1 MSDRITIRQ
10 ACAEDATSITAL
22 VDEAYAPYITRIGR
36 KPGPMLEDYRQVI
49 DRLGTFVMTDAE
61 QVIGV
66 LVMEQEGNELLLAN
80 VAVLPAYKGQ
90 GIGKALM
97 AFCERHA
104 LAAGCASIRLYTHVL
119 MTENIGI
126 YGKLGYAQTHRARED
141 GFDRVYMRKLLN
153 APSS

>member
-1 MSDRITIRQ
+1 MSDRRIIRR
-10 ACAEDATSITAL
+10 ACADDATSITAL
-22 VDEAYAPYITRIGR
+22 VHGAYAPYIARIGR

-49 DRLGTFVMTDAE
+49 DRSDTFVMTEAA

-80 VAVLPAYKGQ
+80 IAVLPAYKGQ

-104 LAAGCASIRLYTHVL
+104 LAARCASIRLYTHVL
-119 MTENIGI
+119 MTENIDI
-126 YGKLGYAQTHRARED
+126 YGKLGYQETHRACED
-141 GFDRVYMRKLLN
+141 GFDRVYMRKPLR
-153 APSS
+153 APLS